1 MRYKTRSGSSAPGN
15 SSSLNFSTKYQS
27 TQIKSMKFNVI
38 PRVRRTF
45 RVYHNLFLAM
55 KLTIIF
61 LITALMNANAAGY
74 GQKITLAE
82 KDASLV
88 KVLKQIRQQSGYNF
102 VYNQRSL
109 RDAKKVNINVMNAD
123 IDRVLRSCLTGQ
135 SLTYEILM
143 NTVVIKPLPEPA
155 EDVEKVYEIQIN
167 GKITD
172 DKGEPLAGATVLVKG
187 TSIGT
192 KSDANGNFSV
202 NAEPNSTLIIS
213 FVGFESIE
221 VKVGNQTTITVRL
234 RPSVS
239 VSDEVVVVGYGTQKR
254 SSVTA
259 AISKIENDK
268 LDQIPTGRLE
278 NAIIGRMAGVNITTQ
293 HDRPGQAPEINIRGY
308 NSISAGNSPLIVI
321 DGVPGGDLGL
331 INMNDIESI
340 EVLKDA
346 SSAAIYGSRGAG
358 GVVLVTT
365 KRGKSGK
372 PVLSINAYSGF
383 SKAML
388 YDDWITGKEWY
399 DLLVKYQ
406 NRAFATTGGDISI
419 PMIGDPRRPLN
430 YQLDSVIYE
439 LPQTI
444 WEKAVTRTAPIQNY
458 NVAIS
463 GGNEN
468 VRYYVSGTYGN
479 EQGVI
484 KTAGY
489 ETFNFRANL
498 NIKVNKRIDMGIDL
512 NPRYVKQRL
521 AGGGNMIN
529 FNKYPY
535 FTAPYKVNG
544 KFPRTIDYAY
554 GHSGQASPYTFIYGT
569 RNFVNSLSNIGNAFV
584 NIKLMEGLS
593 FRTSVGTTMEY
604 ATNNNYTDGDGDP
617 QVSATGFINE
627 SHGIDL
633 VNENVFSFNKTFNEK
648 HDFEALLGAS
658 YQLATSQTTRMT
670 AVTNSFNND
679 IVQTLNN
686 AIINP
691 TASRSSKTQWGLISY
706 FGRINYAYN
715 DKYLLAAS
723 LRRDGSSRFGQNN
736 KWGYFPS
743 VSAAWRISKENF
755 LVDNNMINELKLRA
769 SYGETGNFNI
779 GDFKYLGI
787 VSNQVF
793 SPDNKTV
800 NGIAQTS
807 IANPDLSWE
816 KVKSFDVGVDLGLLN
831 NRLNFNIDY
840 YVKRTQGMLYQV
852 NVPAITG
859 FTDAIQNIGTVENKG
874 FEIEAQSRV
883 IADGNFKWNASFNFS
898 TIQNKVLD
906 LGGVDER
913 IIPITIGMNW
923 LLRVGEPMFSYYPYK
938 MIGIYQDRDE
948 IDRTPHLA
956 GTVPGNPIVEDRSG
970 DGKIDTDDRYIAGN
984 YMPKATLG
992 FTNQFTWKGFDL
1004 SFTLQSSLGSKIYN
1018 EEYLFYQG
1026 PNLGTLRRSVN
1037 NQWWSK
1043 EDPGDGKTPG
1053 IAISQLYSYI
1063 TNTDYYI
1070 EDASY
1075 LNFRNLNVGYDM
1087 SGVVKN
1093 SFIKSLRLYLSVN
1106 NLFIIKNKN
1115 FHGYNPEGETSGGFD
1130 GINSTPGFNQGSEP
1144 MNRRAVI
1151 GINLN
1156 L

>member
-1 MRYKTRSGSSAPGN
+1 MYKNFTAKICMPSGCIKKFLHTMRIT
-15 SSSLNFSTKYQS
+15 
-27 TQIKSMKFNVI
+27 
-38 PRVRRTF
+38 
-45 RVYHNLFLAM
+45 LFLLFATLIQVSAAGFAQKVTFTQKDATLKQVFNQINKQTGYNVFWSP
-55 KLTIIF
+55 KLIKNLQGLDVNFIETPLEDVLNNCLKGLYLTYSIDEKTII
-61 LITALMNANAAGY
+61 I
-74 GQKITLAE
+74 KE
-82 KDASLV
+82 KEKYFFDSM
-88 KVLKQIRQQSGYNF
+88 
-102 VYNQRSL
+102 
-109 RDAKKVNINVMNAD
+109 VNTIA
-123 IDRVLRSCLTGQ
+123 IDVRGRVVD
-135 SLTYEILM
+135 E
-143 NTVVIKPLPEPA
+143 
-155 EDVEKVYEIQIN
+155 
-167 GKITD
+167 
-172 DKGEPLAGATVLVKG
+172 KGEPLPGASVKLKG
-187 TSIGT
+187 TSVGAVTDSNGQYSISAPDEEAILVVSYIGYVT
-192 KSDANGNFSV
+192 KEVTVKGQRQ
-202 NAEPNSTLIIS
+202 LII
-213 FVGFESIE
+213 VLKEDLATL
-221 VKVGNQTTITVRL
+221 NQ
-234 RPSVS
+234 
-239 VSDEVVVVGYGTQKR
+239 VVVVGYGTQKR

-278 NAIIGRMAGVNITTQ
+278 NAIVGRMAGVNITTQ

-321 DGVPGGDLGL
+321 DGVPGGDLGSL
-331 INMNDIESI
+331 NMNDIESI

-365 KRGKSGK
+365 KRGRSGK
-372 PVLSINAYSGF
+372 SVLSINAYSGF

-388 YDDWITGKEWY
+388 YNDWITGKEWY

-430 YQLDSVIYE
+430 FQLDSIIYQ
-439 LPQTI
+439 LPQTD
-444 WEKAVTRTAPIQNY
+444 WEKEVTRTAPIQNY

-468 VRYYVSGTYGN
+468 VKYYVSGTYGN

-489 ETFNFRANL
+489 ETFSFRANL
-498 NIKVNKRIDMGIDL
+498 NIKINKRVDMGMEL
-512 NPRYVKQRL
+512 NPRYTKQRL
-521 AGGGNMIN
+521 AGGGAMIN

-535 FTAPYKVNG
+535 FTAPYKVDG
-544 KFPRTIDYAY
+544 KYPRTIDYAY
-554 GHSGQASPYTFIYGT
+554 GHSGQASPFTYIYGT
-569 RNFVNSLSNIGNAFV
+569 KNFVNSLSNIGNAFV
-584 NIKLMEGLS
+584 NIKLVEGLS
-593 FRTSVGTTMEY
+593 LRTSVGTTMDY
-604 ATNNNYTDGDGDP
+604 TTNNNFKDGDGDHQIP
-617 QVSATGFINE
+617 TNGFINE
-627 SHGIDL
+627 SHGMDL
-633 VNENVFSFNKTFNEK
+633 INENVFSFDRTFNDK
-648 HDFEALLGAS
+648 HEVNAVLGAS
-658 YQLATSQTTRMT
+658 YQLGSSQGTRMT

-686 AIINP
+686 ALINP
-691 TASRSSKTQWGLISY
+691 SASTSSKTQWGLISY
-706 FGRINYAYN
+706 FGRINYAYSN
-715 DKYLLAAS
+715 KYLFAAS
-723 LRRDGSSRFGQNN
+723 LRRDGSSRFGGNN

-755 LVDNNMINELKLRA
+755 MTDNKVISELKLRA

-779 GDFKYLGI
+779 GNFQYLGT
-787 VSNQVF
+787 VGNAVF

-816 KVKSFDVGVDLGLLN
+816 KVKSYDIGIDFGLFN
-831 NRLNFNIDY
+831 NRLNFNVDY
-840 YVKRTQGMLYQV
+840 YNKRTQGMLYQV

-859 FTDAIQNIGTVENKG
+859 FTSAIQNIGTIENKG
-874 FEIEAQSRV
+874 FEIEVQSRV
-883 IADGNFKWNASFNFS
+883 IADGDFRWNTSFNFS

-913 IIPITIGMNW
+913 IIPINIGMNW

-948 IDRTPHLA
+948 IDRIPHLA
-956 GTVPGNPIVEDRSG
+956 GTVPGNPIVEDRNN

-992 FTNQFTWKGFDL
+992 FSNQFTWKGFDL
-1004 SFTLQSSLGSKIYN
+1004 SFTLQSSLGSKIFN

-1043 EDPGDGKTPG
+1043 DDPGDGKTPG

-1075 LNFRNLNVGYDM
+1075 LNFRNLNLGYDI
-1087 SGVVKN
+1087 SSAVKN
-1093 SFIKSLRLYLSVN
+1093 SFVKSLRLYLSIN

-1115 FHGYNPEGETSGGFD
+1115 FHGYNPEGVTSGGIQ
-1130 GINSTPGFNQGSEP
+1130 GINSTPGFNKGSEP

-1151 GINLN
+1151 GINMN

>member
-1 MRYKTRSGSSAPGN
+1 M
-15 SSSLNFSTKYQS
+15 
-27 TQIKSMKFNVI
+27 QIKSLYKPSVSFGMGAAEIFTKTCPAGLRGILLV
-38 PRVRRTF
+38 
-45 RVYHNLFLAM
+45 M
-55 KLTIIF
+55 KLTTVLLLAAMLQAAAKSNAQTVTYAAESVSLEKVFVIIKQQTGYVF
-61 LITALMNANAAGY
+61 FYREEDLAGLPAVSVSFRNTPLATALQETLKGFPLQYSIQGKTIFITTTTGAGKKKNAIQEETVSAELWGE
-74 GQKITLAE
+74 ITGVVRDKE
-82 KDASLV
+82 GTPMEGVSVTV
-88 KVLKQIRQQSGYNF
+88 KRTQTGTTT
-102 VYNQRSL
+102 
-109 RDAKKVNINVMNAD
+109 NAD
-123 IDRVLRSCLTGQ
+123 GRFQLSVPSANNI
-135 SLTYEILM
+135 E
-143 NTVVIKPLPEPA
+143 
-155 EDVEKVYEIQIN
+155 
-167 GKITD
+167 
-172 DKGEPLAGATVLVKG
+172 LV
-187 TSIGT
+187 
-192 KSDANGNFSV
+192 F
-202 NAEPNSTLIIS
+202 S
-213 FVGFESIE
+213 FVGYGTQT
-221 VKVGNQTTITVRL
+221 VKVGSRTVL
-234 RPSVS
+234 DIVLEEA
-239 VSDEVVVVGYGTQKR
+239 VSDLSDVVVIGYGTQKR

-259 AISKIENDK
+259 SISRIENDK

-293 HDRPGQAPEINIRGY
+293 HDRPGEAPEINIRGY

-321 DGVPGGDLGL
+321 DGVPGGDLGS

-358 GVVLVTT
+358 GVLLVTT

-388 YDDWITGKEWY
+388 YNDWITGKEWY

-419 PMIGDPRRPLN
+419 PMIGDSRRPLN
-430 YQLDSVIYE
+430 YQLDPVIYQ
-439 LPQTI
+439 LPQTN
-444 WEKAVTRTAPIQNY
+444 WEKEVTRIAPIQNY
-458 NVAIS
+458 NVTVS
-463 GGNEN
+463 GGSEN
-468 VRYYVSGTYGN
+468 IRYYVSGTYGN

-498 NIKVNKRIDMGIDL
+498 NIKVNKSIDMGIEL
-512 NPRYVKQRL
+512 NPRYIKRRL
-521 AGGGNMIN
+521 AGGGAMIN

-544 KFPRTIDYAY
+544 TYPRTIDYAY
-554 GHSGQASPYTFIYGT
+554 GHSGQASPFTSIYGT

-584 NIKLMEGLS
+584 NIKLVEGLS
-593 FRTSVGTTMEY
+593 LRTSVGTTMGY
-604 ATNNNYTDGDGDP
+604 STNNNYTDGDGDP
-617 QVSATGFINE
+617 QVPSAGYVDE

-633 VNENVFSFNKTFNEK
+633 VNENVFSFKKTFNEK
-648 HDFEALLGAS
+648 HDFDALLGAS
-658 YQLATSQTTRMT
+658 YQLATSQTTRMS
-670 AVTNSFNND
+670 AVSNSFNND

-691 TASRSSKTQWGLISY
+691 SWSTSSKTQWGLISY

-715 DKYLLAAS
+715 NKYLLAAS

-755 LVDNNMINELKLRA
+755 LVDNRLISELKLRA

-779 GDFKYLGI
+779 GNFQYLGI
-787 VSNQVF
+787 VGNRVF

-816 KVKSFDVGVDLGLLN
+816 KVKSYDIGVDLGLFN

-840 YVKRTQGMLYQV
+840 YDKRTQGMLYQV
-852 NVPAITG
+852 NVPAVTG

-874 FEIEAQSRV
+874 FEIEVQSKV
-883 IADGNFKWNASFNFS
+883 IADRDFGWNASFNFS
-898 TIQNKVLD
+898 TIKNKVLD
-906 LGGVDER
+906 LGGVNER
-913 IIPITIGMNW
+913 VIPISIGMNW
-923 LLRVGEPMFSYYPYK
+923 LLRVGEPMFSYYAYK
-938 MIGIYQDRDE
+938 MIGIYQDQDE
-948 IDRTPHLA
+948 INGTPHLA
-956 GTVPGNPIVEDRSG
+956 GTVPGNPIVEDRNH

-984 YMPKATLG
+984 YMPKAVLG
-992 FTNQFTWKGFDL
+992 FTNQFAWKGFDL
-1004 SFTLQSSLGSKIYN
+1004 SFTLQASLGSKIFN

-1043 EDPGDGKTPG
+1043 DDPGDGKTPG
-1053 IAISQLYSYI
+1053 IALAQLYSYI

-1075 LNFRNLNVGYDM
+1075 LNFRNLNLGYNM

-1093 SFIKSLRLYLSVN
+1093 TFIKSLRLYLSVN

-1115 FHGYNPEGETSGGFD
+1115 FHGYNPEGVTSGGIS
-1130 GINSTPGFNQGSEP
+1130 GINSKPGFNQGSEP
-1144 MNRRAVI
+1144 MSRRVVF
-1151 GINLN
+1151 GINVN